1 MMLSVTLNIQ
11 LSVAIR
17 ETFVGI
23 YCYPMDKPSEGYQ
36 KNPIN
41 AARDYKDACYATPQ
55 SHSPA
60 AAPVVL
66 SS

>member
-17 ETFVGI
+17 VTFVGI

-41 AARDYKDACYATPQ
+41 AARDYKAACFATP
-55 SHSPA
+55 HSPA